1 MADRLKPE
9 PEQVDVPMGRVGIG
23 LFLALFC
30 IVTVTGCRDIAQ
42 AEPDTRA
49 ALRALLSAEEVTVT
63 PKALSDMGS
72 GVPPLLM
79 EVAQNAEEDPLLR
92 SRALSLL
99 RYYPDDP
106 RVAAFL
112 EGMVRQKSLN
122 PVLLRSAL
130 HSHGT
135 VSGQKAVSALAPY
148 LSSDDPLI
156 REAAGRALA
165 ATKDQGAMAMVR
177 QAAERED
184 DPSVKKTFRRLA
196 DQPAG
201 ETKKPSLDKGRPS
214 PLGR

>member
-1 MADRLKPE
+1 MAL
-9 PEQVDVPMGRVGIG
+9 VGIR
-23 LFLALFC
+23 LFLTLLC
-30 IVTVTGCRDIAQ
+30 IVAVIGCRDIAQ

-72 GVPPLLM
+72 GAPPLLM

-112 EGMVRQKSLN
+112 EGMVNQKGLN

-130 HSHGT
+130 HSHGM
-135 VSGQKAVSALAPY
+135 VSGKKAVPALTPY
-148 LSSDDPLI
+148 LSSKDPLI
-156 REAAGRALA
+156 REAAGRGLA
-165 ATKDQGAMAMVR
+165 ATKDQEAMAMVK
-177 QAAERED
+177 QAADREG
-184 DPSVKKTFRRLA
+184 DPSVKQTLQRLA
-196 DQPAG
+196 DQPAR
-201 ETKKPSLDKGRPS
+201 ETKKPSLEKGSPS
-214 PLGR
+214 PLRP